1 VETSEAPQGRATE
14 RLTLAIEGTSDT
26 DREELARLTG
36 QLRSQLLELDVDR
49 VELVRGGKAPPG
61 SKVADPVTIGAII
74 VTLAP
79 AMIQAVI
86 ALVQNWHKGG
96 DHPVSGIKLTLGHD
110 SLELT
115 NASPEQLER
124 LTRAFMAKHPT
135 GGPHA

>member
-14 RLTLAIEGTSDT
+14 RLTLAIEGTPDT
-26 DREELARLTG
+26 DREELARLTA

-49 VELVRGGKAPPG
+49 VELARGGKPPSG

-79 AMIQAVI
+79 TMIQAVI

-96 DHPVSGIKLTLGHD
+96 DRPVNGIKLTLGDD
-110 SLELT
+110 SVELT
-115 NASPEQLER
+115 NASPQQLEQL
-124 LTRAFMAKHPT
+124 TQAFMARHPA
-135 GGPHA
+135 GGPDA